1 MPRLVGLLAVFLLVL
16 NLGSVARAAVP
27 LEVRVGVYES
37 GISYFY
43 QGEKQAG
50 FTPDLVAAL
59 NEIQEAYRFV
69 IRETSARRRFQDL
82 RSGRLDV
89 IMLESPS
96 WDWESEAVLFSKPI
110 VIESYLYVSRRD
122 RVPGADWFFDVGAHS
137 LAAVLGFNYGFA
149 QMDDDPETLHRN
161 FNIALLYNEE
171 EVLESILRGD
181 SEIGVISA
189 GYLSRRF
196 SDKPALSEEIIIG
209 PKRDSAFG
217 LGAVISH
224 SATIDL
230 EAFEGLID
238 LLRRSGMIERQWQH
252 WHRAMPEY

>member
-1 MPRLVGLLAVFLLVL
+1 MVVFLSVL
-16 NLGSVARAAVP
+16 SVGPVARAAAP
-27 LEVRVGVYES
+27 LEVRVGVYEV
-37 GISYFY
+37 GIAYFY
-43 QGEKQAG
+43 QGEKRAG
-50 FTPDLVAAL
+50 FTPDLIAAL

-69 IRETSARRRFQDL
+69 MHETSARRRYQDI
-82 RSGRLDV
+82 RSGHLDV

-96 WDWESEAVLFSKPI
+96 WNWEAEPVVFSKPI
-110 VIESYLYVSRRD
+110 VIESDLYISRRD
-122 RVPGADWFFDVGAHS
+122 RVPGTSWFNDITTHS
-137 LAAVLGFNYGFA
+137 LAAVLGYEYGFA
-149 QMDDDPETLHRN
+149 QMEDDPATLRGN
-161 FNIALLYNEE
+161 FDIALLYNEE
-171 EVLESILRGD
+171 EVLESVLRGD

-196 SDKPALSEEIIIG
+196 SDQPALSEQIIIG

-224 SATIDL
+224 NAAIDL